1 LLQLVE
7 GGHVSGWDDPRMP
20 TLAGLRRRGFTAAS
34 IRAFWDEM
42 GISKSDSIIPMSL
55 LEDALRNDLNVH
67 APRTMAV
74 LEPLKVV
81 LSNFPEGETEWL
93 EAAVHPQ
100 DESRGTRQVA
110 LTREIW
116 IERADFM
123 EEPPKKYFRLRP
135 GGEVRLRNAFI
146 IRCVDVIKD
155 ADGELTEL
163 HCEFDPD
170 TRSGLPGASRKVKG
184 TIHWV
189 SAVHG
194 VRAEVRLCDR
204 LFNVP
209 NPLADKSRDFIG
221 FLNPHSLDIVPDAV
235 VEPSVAKGKPGDCY
249 QFERSGYFVHDIVD
263 SRPGKPV
270 LNRAV
275 SLRDSWAKASQP

>member
-1 LLQLVE
+1 
-7 GGHVSGWDDPRMP
+7 
-20 TLAGLRRRGFTAAS
+20 
-34 IRAFWDEM
+34 
-42 GISKSDSIIPMSL
+42 
-55 LEDALRNDLNVH
+55 
-67 APRTMAV
+67 MAV

-100 DESRGTRQVA
+100 DESMGTRQVA

-116 IERADFM
+116 IERSDFM
-123 EEPPKKYFRLRP
+123 EDPPKKYFRLRP

-146 IRCVDVIKD
+146 VRCVDVIKD
-155 ADGELTEL
+155 ADGEVTEL
-163 HCEFDPD
+163 RCEFDPD

-209 NPLADKSRDFIG
+209 NPLADKSHDFLE

-235 VEPSVAKGKPGDCY
+235 VEPSVAEGKPGDCY
-249 QFERSGYFVHDIVD
+249 QFERTGYFVHDIVD

-275 SLRDSWAKASQP
+275 SLRDSWAKAGQP